1 MLSPESVKTAFYRNY
16 IEGINKLQRI
26 ARKRHGNAALRTTH
40 NYIHAQKKII
50 FEPVLLRNYAHLETD
65 LWVGVSMAKRILIVD
80 DDEKILRIFNLLI
93 TSFGYTP
100 VLVSDPAKG
109 LEVLQDDPPALILL
123 DLMMS
128 PMSGLEFLEERK
140 KIPGA
145 SDVPVVIL
153 SALRLNDEE
162 FAPYANSVSE
172 VAIKPIE
179 PAQLKE
185 IIARHVS

>member
-1 MLSPESVKTAFYRNY
+1 
-16 IEGINKLQRI
+16 
-26 ARKRHGNAALRTTH
+26 
-40 NYIHAQKKII
+40 
-50 FEPVLLRNYAHLETD
+50 
-65 LWVGVSMAKRILIVD
+65 MAKRILIVD

-140 KIPGA
+140 KVSGA